1 MSTDLAFDLAF
12 LLVFVSIVTVVGLYA
27 QGLFFRDRPF
37 AATEP
42 EGAGAARASSHA
54 PDRAQPL
61 AHQRAG
67 VSRDRHFF
75 LKSCPRCAGDLAPD
89 RQQGEGQYT
98 CLQCGWSGALTERRS
113 HAGSAR

>member
-1 MSTDLAFDLAF
+1 MSTDLAFDLGF
-12 LLVFVSIVTVVGLYA
+12 LLVFVSIVTVAGLYA
-27 QGLFFRDRPF
+27 EELLFGHRTV

-42 EGAGAARASSHA
+42 EGAGAARPTHS
-54 PDRAQPL
+54 PGRVQTP
-61 AHQRAG
+61 AHQRAV
-67 VSRDRHFF
+67 VSHDRHFF

-98 CLQCGWSGALTERRS
+98 CLQCGWSGVLAEQRS

>member
-12 LLVFVSIVTVVGLYA
+12 LLVFVSIVTVAGLYA
-27 QGLFFRDRPF
+27 EELLFRDRTV

-54 PDRAQPL
+54 PGRAQPP
-61 AHQRAG
+61 AHRRARG
-67 VSRDRHFF
+67 SRDRHFF

-89 RQQGEGQYT
+89 REQGEGQYT
-98 CLQCGWSGALTERRS
+98 CLQCGWSGVLTEQRS